1 MFKSRDPRN
10 LWLGLAAAAIL
21 TVGGFLFLGH
31 YRATHQAPAQAKKAN
46 AGKAVTAKGATAKPV
61 VTAKSVAAKSAVAK
75 KAPEPTTMVTVP
87 KGTAISATVGQT
99 LATDKN
105 KVGDTFA
112 ASLTSPIEIDGQTV
126 IPRGAKV
133 TGRVV
138 KIKKHEIK
146 VTLASVVV
154 HGQSYDLE
162 TNSLSGSKAKADDT
176 ATTKNVKSTE
186 QTPVNKDVTLL
197 TAKSQLTFKL
207 SKPVIIPVKG

>member
-1 MFKSRDPRN
+1 MLKFQAHRN
-10 LWLGLAAAAIL
+10 LWLGLAAAAVL
-21 TVGGFLFLGH
+21 TGGFLFLGH
-31 YRATHQAPAQAKKAN
+31 YRATHQATAQAKKAN

-61 VTAKSVAAKSAVAK
+61 AAKSVVAK

-87 KGTAISATVGQT
+87 KGTAISATVSQT

-112 ASLTSPIEIDGQTV
+112 ASLTAPIEIEGQTV
-126 IPRGAKV
+126 IPKGAKV

-162 TNSLSGSKAKADDT
+162 TNSLSGSKAKVDDT
-176 ATTKNVKSTE
+176 ATTKNVKSTD
-186 QTPVNKDVTLL
+186 QAPVNKDVTLL

>member
-1 MFKSRDPRN
+1 MLKFQAHRN
-10 LWLGLAAAAIL
+10 LWLGLAAAAVL
-21 TVGGFLFLGH
+21 TGGFLFLGH
-31 YRATHQAPAQAKKAN
+31 YRATHQATAQAKKAN

-61 VTAKSVAAKSAVAK
+61 AAKSVVAK

-112 ASLTSPIEIDGQTV
+112 ASLTAPIEIEGQTV
-126 IPRGAKV
+126 IPKGAKV

-162 TNSLSGSKAKADDT
+162 TNSLSGSKAKVDDT
-176 ATTKNVKSTE
+176 ATTKNVKSTD
-186 QTPVNKDVTLL
+186 QAPVNKDVTLL